1 MEDNKKNRILVFGG
15 SGYIGKYVV
24 KASISLG
31 YPTFVYTRPINSQ
44 TSPSTKQLCEEF
56 HSIGVTIVEVISF
69 SLDKSLF
76 F

>member
-1 MEDNKKNRILVFGG
+1 
-15 SGYIGKYVV
+15 V